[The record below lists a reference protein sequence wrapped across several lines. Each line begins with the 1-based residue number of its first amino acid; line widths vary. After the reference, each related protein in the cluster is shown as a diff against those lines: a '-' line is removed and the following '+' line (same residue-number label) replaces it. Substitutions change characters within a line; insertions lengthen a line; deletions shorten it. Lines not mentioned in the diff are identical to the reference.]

1 MNFFLYF
8 ILLTFI
14 SSFPTK
20 SDSLE
25 TDREAKLKTPSN
37 SPNAQKLTNHN
48 FDERSGSPL
57 SKEDRDL
64 AFKLLGEPHSN
75 SPAIQTL
82 SDAHLQNK
90 PTSPPSKEDW
100 ERLVELLKSESGAPT
115 VPQNILPGQTLERP
129 LQLRQLKNQ
138 MAEELLKLNSEFF
151 SLSSTTPM
159 NPGLSAAASQNM
171 LQGQTPERFLRLR
184 QSQIQMAEE
193 LGNLYAD
200 YFHLLSS
207 AAPTNPTEANPLRR
221 IHQDIVPGNP
231 HLELS
236 PLNFRNSPINS
247 GISHEQAMKS
257 DLYNHQGQGP
267 LGRNSMSHTIQSSYH
282 PTDGQ
287 GRKISGES
295 SISISKAI
303 SSDSSAS
310 EEAAAK
316 IFSKLPRLLK

>member
-1 MNFFLYF
+1 MIFFLYF

-14 SSFPTK
+14 YSFPTK

-25 TDREAKLKTPSN
+25 TDREAKLKIPSN
-37 SPNAQKLTNHN
+37 SLNAQKLTNHN
-48 FDERSGSPL
+48 FDEISGSPL
-57 SKEDRDL
+57 SEEDRDL
-64 AFKLLGEPHSN
+64 AFQLLGEPPSN

-82 SDAHLQNK
+82 SDTHLQNK
-90 PTSPPSKEDW
+90 PISSPSKEDW
-100 ERLVELLKSESGAPT
+100 ERVVELLKSESGAPT
-115 VPQNILPGQTLERP
+115 VPQNILPGQTPERF
-129 LQLRQLKNQ
+129 LQLRQ
-138 MAEELLKLNSEFF
+138 
-151 SLSSTTPM
+151 
-159 NPGLSAAASQNM
+159 SQ
-171 LQGQTPERFLRLR
+171 T
-184 QSQIQMAEE
+184 QIVEE

-200 YFHLLSS
+200 YFRLLSS

-236 PLNFRNSPINS
+236 PLNFRNSPIKL

-257 DLYNHQGQGP
+257 VFYNHQGQGP
-267 LGRNSMSHTIQSSYH
+267 LGRNSMSHTIQSSY
-282 PTDGQ
+282 DGQ
-287 GRKISGES
+287 GRKMSGES